1 MHTGTKIKLLR
12 EHHRFSQEF
21 VASELKISQ
30 ASLSRIESGRVNA
43 KFNYFYILYICM
55 SIEQG
60 FLFWPKSI
68 VTRPVNKT

>member
-43 KFNYFYILYICM
+43 KFKYFYSLAK
-55 SIEQG
+55 
-60 FLFWPKSI
+60 LFG
-68 VTRPVNKT
+68 VNPNTLLDD